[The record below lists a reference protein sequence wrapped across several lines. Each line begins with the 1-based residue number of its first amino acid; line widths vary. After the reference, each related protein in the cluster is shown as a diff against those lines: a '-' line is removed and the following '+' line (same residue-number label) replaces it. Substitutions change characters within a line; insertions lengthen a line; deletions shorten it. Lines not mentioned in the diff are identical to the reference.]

1 MHARNPRGSTSQP
14 ISTVIFPYRRA
25 ILTNPDLLASTP
37 WYRLLENDFW
47 GTPLTERGSHGSYR
61 PLCVATFR
69 LNHFLGGL
77 EPWGY
82 HLVNVALHAACTVLV
97 VKVARKVSD
106 RALSRMTGANGEFHA
121 ARFITYECCDRAG
134 SRKST
139 IADGNALRIT
149 HGFYVDAEDGGK
161 TMVTPV
167 ERTSHT
173 SRFRNILRYI
183 FYAGGRK

>member
-1 MHARNPRGSTSQP
+1 MRRYIIQAVALSCC
-14 ISTVIFPYRRA
+14 RRA

-97 VKVARKVSD
+97 VRVARKVSIIRLYNLPALCGAPPRETRRRPMIRTQNRPNWTTTSFSTAVCPPFICSIS
-106 RALSRMTGANGEFHA
+106 RARSFAQQRGLRNS
-121 ARFITYECCDRAG
+121 G
-134 SRKST
+134 SWCS
-139 IADGNALRIT
+139 
-149 HGFYVDAEDGGK
+149 V
-161 TMVTPV
+161 VT
-167 ERTSHT
+167 
-173 SRFRNILRYI
+173 LYG
-183 FYAGGRK
+183 Y

>member
-1 MHARNPRGSTSQP
+1 MFNLRHAFS
-14 ISTVIFPYRRA
+14 VCRRA

-61 PLCVATFR
+61 PLCVASFR

-97 VKVARKVSD
+97 VKVSRKVSGTLFEL
-106 RALSRMTGANGEFHA
+106 AFP
-121 ARFITYECCDRAG
+121 
-134 SRKST
+134 
-139 IADGNALRIT
+139 
-149 HGFYVDAEDGGK
+149 K
-161 TMVTPV
+161 TTTV
-167 ERTSHT
+167 SL
-173 SRFRNILRYI
+173 LRYVVLRN
-183 FYAGGRK
+183 FDARASRPCLSKCRADFTSLRQK

>member
-1 MHARNPRGSTSQP
+1 MSNPY
-14 ISTVIFPYRRA
+14 IVVFLYYRRA

-37 WYRLLENDFW
+37 WYRLFENDFW

-97 VKVARKVSD
+97 VRVARKVSNCLRD
-106 RALSRMTGANGEFHA
+106 IS
-121 ARFITYECCDRAG
+121 ARFPL
-134 SRKST
+134 
-139 IADGNALRIT
+139 LRT
-149 HGFYVDAEDGGK
+149 V
-161 TMVTPV
+161 
-167 ERTSHT
+167 
-173 SRFRNILRYI
+173 
-183 FYAGGRK
+183 

>member
-1 MHARNPRGSTSQP
+1 VQEIPAARRVSHLDGDLSAC
-14 ISTVIFPYRRA
+14 RRA

-82 HLVNVALHAACTVLV
+82 HLVNVALHAACTILV

-106 RALSRMTGANGEFHA
+106 RAFYTLSRVTGANGSFA
-121 ARFITYECCDRAG
+121 PRDFSRASVAISKECQKQEKDHR
-134 SRKST
+134 
-139 IADGNALRIT
+139 
-149 HGFYVDAEDGGK
+149 
-161 TMVTPV
+161 
-167 ERTSHT
+167 
-173 SRFRNILRYI
+173 
-183 FYAGGRK
+183 